1 MWHTGPARAC
11 LALFGEALLAGTVTA
26 QAPVTFNGVLQSHTF
41 RELNLGGVSHGGQVA
56 ATIDCLV
63 STQSCRKNGFLQY
76 KDSAGQMLLSGPI
89 SDCKLRSFGMPFG
102 GKSCASCRPFRLFS
116 QSAACQA
123 GPAGGA
129 RWAATML
136 GHGQGPKGRSGG
148 GGGVMVGGRSH
159 HRGGLCYIILGEGV
173 ASSQA
178 NTLADAGS
186 HTHGHVLPASPG
198 HTPSRLR
205 HPLRSPGFEHIH
217 PHSAHEH
224 GDARH
229 LGLRCERAQLR
240 PGVL

>member
-1 MWHTGPARAC
+1 MPRALRVGPPRGDGNSSGARDVQRGPAVPH
-11 LALFGEALLAGTVTA
+11 FQGA
-26 QAPVTFNGVLQSHTF
+26 QPEPTRHHRLHH
-41 RELNLGGVSHGGQVA
+41 RLP
-56 ATIDCLV
+56 V
-63 STQSCRKNGFLQY
+63 STQSCRKNGYLQY
-76 KDSAGQMLLSGPI
+76 KDSAGQMLLSGLI